1 MPHLALPS
9 LAGALSAHGV
19 EVNQIDLNAVCFDSL
34 LSSRNLRTVVRQAGK
49 QKSRIAHQDLPPDVQ
64 QEKRQ
69 LYTWAE
75 EQGPQIA
82 AQIDR
87 AKNIVRSKQ
96 FYDPAIGL
104 DAFMQVTEGLRLAST
119 LYYTS
124 ELQLLGYRSAYPIDA
139 SQAIRV
145 AVRDRHTNLFRTL
158 FQITVI
164 PRIRRERPELVG
176 ISLTSADQV
185 IAGFT
190 LAALIKE
197 AGLSTHVVLGGKM
210 ITCWR
215 DQLAQAEALWELVD
229 SAVVSDGENAL
240 LALVEA
246 LDRGKS
252 LSSVPNLIY
261 REGKKVHINE
271 VSPPQ
276 PVDDLPIPSFDG
288 LPLDTY
294 LAPQRVLPVWA
305 ARGCY
310 WGRCAFCNVGYGDSK
325 HFREQCVDRVAE
337 QMRVLADRYDT
348 RHFFFADE
356 ALSPRMLKA
365 LSKRLIVLGADL
377 NWTCCARFE
386 PGLNCDILMLMRRA
400 GCRMVLYGLESGSQA
415 VLDGMHKGTKPET
428 AARILRDGAAA
439 GIWNHI
445 FFFFG
450 FPGETQAN
458 AQETIDF
465 FWSNRQ
471 HVHSVCTGT
480 FLLERDSLV
489 AANPSE
495 YGVTR
500 LIPPGQHRDL
510 AYYYDYE
517 TVSGIG
523 ARRASEIEEAF
534 IASLP
539 DKPAPHLYA
548 HDIYR
553 FLHASQFS
561 ATDTLPTMAD

>member
-1 MPHLALPS
+1 M
-9 LAGALSAHGV
+9 
-19 EVNQIDLNAVCFDSL
+19 DLNAVSFDLL
-34 LSSRNLRTVVRQAGK
+34 LSGKSLRTTVRQAAK
-49 QKSRIAHQDLPPDVQ
+49 HKSKIAHQGLPPDIQ
-64 QEKRQ
+64 EEKRQ

-75 EQGPQIA
+75 ERGPYIVG
-82 AQIDR
+82 QIDH
-87 AKNIVRSKQ
+87 AKAIVRSKR
-96 FYDPAIGL
+96 FYDPTVGL
-104 DAFMQVTEGLRLAST
+104 EALMQVTDGLRLASA
-119 LYYTS
+119 LHYPS
-124 ELQLLGYRSAYPIDA
+124 ELHLLGYRSAYPIDA
-139 SQAIRV
+139 SQAIHV
-145 AVRDRHTNLFRTL
+145 AVHDRHTNLFRTL
-158 FQITVI
+158 FQTTVI
-164 PRIRRERPELVG
+164 PRIRRERPEIVG

-215 DQLAQAEALWELVD
+215 DQLPQAEALWELVD
-229 SAVVSDGENAL
+229 SAVVSDGESAL

-246 LDRGKS
+246 LDRGKD
-252 LSSVPNLIY
+252 LSTVPNLIY
-261 REGKKVHINE
+261 REGAQVRVNR
-271 VSPPQ
+271 VAPPQ

-305 ARGCY
+305 SRGCY

-325 HFREQCVDRVAE
+325 HFREQCADRVAE
-337 QMRVLADRYDT
+337 QMRVLAEKHDT
-348 RHFFFADE
+348 QHFFFADE

-365 LSKRLIVLGADL
+365 LSKRLVDTGANL
-377 NWTCCARFE
+377 HWTCCARFE
-386 PGLNCDILMLMRRA
+386 PGLNRDILALMRQA
-400 GCRMVLYGLESGSQA
+400 GCRMVLYGLESGSQT
-415 VLDGMHKGTKPET
+415 VLDRIHKGTKLET

-450 FPGETQAN
+450 FPGETEAN
-458 AQETIDF
+458 AQETIGF
-465 FWSNRQ
+465 FRSNRR

-489 AANPSE
+489 AAHPSE

-500 LIPPGQHRDL
+500 LIPPGPHRDL

-517 TVSGIG
+517 TASGVS
-523 ARRASEIEEAF
+523 ARRAAEIEETF
-534 IASLP
+534 ISSLP
-539 DKPAPHLYA
+539 DKPVPHLYA

-553 FLHASQFS
+553 FLYASQFS